1 MWIRCCECPIWGRF
15 KVLWG
20 VRCSTQ
26 NSLSWKFTP
35 AIRGELRGDPK
46 HVSVGTLEIF
56 LVEATWAGR
65 ARYLGQ
71 AGLLLGVAA
80 YQNEVAES
88 IYESRKKEPLG
99 LLQ

>member
-1 MWIRCCECPIWGRF
+1 M
-15 KVLWG
+15 
-20 VRCSTQ
+20 
-26 NSLSWKFTP
+26 
-35 AIRGELRGDPK
+35 
-46 HVSVGTLEIF
+46 GTLEIF
-56 LVEATWAGR
+56 LVEATWAGPPLL